1 MTLEPLQTAAISWA
15 NSKERDLGGKQR
27 ERRRGQ
33 GKETLGVA
41 CALRILLQKV
51 KRTEMF
57 GKIKTKQQ
65 TKTNT
70 RVYERK
76 KLYQRGDQ
84 LESTLRPNSESVS
97 HSVVSSSLKPHGLS
111 MEFSRQEWNPFRTY
125 GNSNR
130 VEWWFPRAGR

>member
-1 MTLEPLQTAAISWA
+1 
-15 NSKERDLGGKQR
+15 
-27 ERRRGQ
+27 
-33 GKETLGVA
+33 
-41 CALRILLQKV
+41 
-51 KRTEMF
+51 MF

-97 HSVVSSSLKPHGLS
+97 HSVVSSSLKPQGLS
-111 MEFSRQEWNPFRTY
+111 MEFSRQE
-125 GNSNR
+125 
-130 VEWWFPRAGR
+130 